1 MKAILKNYRQ
11 SPRKVR
17 LVTDLVKGKN
27 VDQALH
33 QLTFTPKRIVP
44 IIKKLL
50 ESAIANAVHAGVS
63 KDTLKIK
70 NITVNEGFVLKR
82 MMPRARGVGARIN
95 KRTSHIEVTLGL
107 IGAEKAAAV
116 AKKLAGKSPAKSRA
130 AKAAQVAQGVTVK
143 AVKTTKKT
151 QK

>member
-17 LVTDLVKGKN
+17 LVTNLVKGKP
-27 VDQALH
+27 VDKALH
-33 QLTFTPKRIVP
+33 QLTFTPKRVVP
-44 IIKKLL
+44 VIKKLL

-70 NITVNEGFVLKR
+70 NITVDEGFVLKR
-82 MMPRARGVGARIN
+82 MMPRARGTGARIN
-95 KRTSHIEVTLGL
+95 KRTSHIQITLGL
-107 IGAEKAAAV
+107 IGAEKE
-116 AKKLAGKSPAKSRA
+116 AKVKAK
-130 AKAAQVAQGVTVK
+130 TVK
-143 AVKTTKKT
+143 TSKKT

>member
-17 LVTDLVKGKN
+17 LVTNLVKGKKI
-27 VDQALH
+27 DQALN

-44 IIKKLL
+44 VIKKLL
-50 ESAIANAVHAGVS
+50 ESAIANAVHAGIS
-63 KDTLKIK
+63 KDTLKVK

-95 KRTSHIEVTLGL
+95 KRTSHIEVTLGFV
-107 IGAEKAAAV
+107 GAEKEAAA
-116 AKKLAGKSPAKSRA
+116 AKKENKKTSSI
-130 AKAAQVAQGVTVK
+130 KA
-143 AVKTTKKT
+143 TKKT